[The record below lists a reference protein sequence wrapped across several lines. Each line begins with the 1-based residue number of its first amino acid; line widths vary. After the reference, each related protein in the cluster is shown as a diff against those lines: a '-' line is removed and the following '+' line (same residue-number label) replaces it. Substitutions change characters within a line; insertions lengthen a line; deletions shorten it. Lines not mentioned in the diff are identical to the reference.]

1 MKLSLSKA
9 SLPRI
14 PKPKLLRSN
23 PLRKSLILGGSNPA
37 DVIDDEDIVIGYR
50 RRDLDKSK
58 TIKPA
63 DDLSDYVLVRLAVA
77 RAKAMEAYRTKWQT

>member
-1 MKLSLSKA
+1 VSQL
-9 SLPRI
+9 RI

-23 PLRKSLILGGSNPA
+23 PLRKSLIIGGEDPA
-37 DVIDDEDIVIGYR
+37 NVIDDEDLITGYR

-58 TIKPA
+58 TIQPE

-77 RAKAMEAYRTKWQT
+77 RARAMAAYRKAQA

>member
-1 MKLSLSKA
+1 VQHQHLP
-9 SLPRI
+9 PRI

-23 PLRKSLILGGSNPA
+23 PLRKSLIIGGSDPA
-37 DVIDDEDIVIGYR
+37 DVIDDEDLITGYR

-58 TIKPA
+58 TIQPE

-77 RAKAMEAYRTKWQT
+77 RAKAMEAYRKAQV

>member
-1 MKLSLSKA
+1 MSQL
-9 SLPRI
+9 RI

-23 PLRKSLILGGSNPA
+23 PLRKSLIIGGEDPA
-37 DVIDDEDIVIGYR
+37 NVIDDEDLITGYR

-58 TIKPA
+58 TIQPE

-77 RAKAMEAYRTKWQT
+77 RARAMAAYRKAQA

>member
-1 MKLSLSKA
+1 MSQL
-9 SLPRI
+9 RI

-23 PLRKSLILGGSNPA
+23 PLRKSLIIGGEDPA
-37 DVIDDEDIVIGYR
+37 NVIDDEDLITGYR

-58 TIKPA
+58 TIQPE

-77 RAKAMEAYRTKWQT
+77 RAKAMAAYRKAQT

>member
-1 MKLSLSKA
+1 M
-9 SLPRI
+9 PRI

-23 PLRKSLILGGSNPA
+23 PLRKSLILGGSDPA
-37 DVIDDEDIVIGYR
+37 DVIDDEDIATGYR

-58 TIKPA
+58 TIEPA

>member
-1 MKLSLSKA
+1 L

-23 PLRKSLILGGSNPA
+23 PLRKSLILGGSDPA
-37 DVIDDEDIVIGYR
+37 DVIDDEDVAPGYR
-50 RRDLDKSK
+50 RRDLDRSK
-58 TIKPA
+58 TFEPV